1 MPILDGGELI
11 YIYVTNDHGYVS
23 LVISIFRSFPHSRFI
38 TGFVTRLTRRVPLAE
53 HLSSSPVFSGVRVT
67 RCLVLCVCFVDRCFS
82 FSPFYFVHCVVCHS
96 SFVHCVVCHSS
107 FVHCVVCHSLIC
119 GFWLPLWYLQ
129 TLLITYIED
138 VESASFRYTQYKT
151 FGTIQIFKKSGLWS
165 DFLFEGLSSDYLH
178 FALYEQVFKPVRRQ

>member
-1 MPILDGGELI
+1 MIYKAQHSLPILDGGELI

-53 HLSSSPVFSGVRVT
+53 HLRSSPVFIGVRVT
-67 RCLVLCVCFVDRCFS
+67 RFLVLCVCFVDRCFS
-82 FSPFYFVHCVVCHS
+82 FSPFY
-96 SFVHCVVCHSS
+96 

-151 FGTIQIFKKSGLWS
+151 FGTIQIFKKSGL
-165 DFLFEGLSSDYLH
+165 
-178 FALYEQVFKPVRRQ
+178 